1 MVFIKN
7 EEYLTMKKIIL
18 SSIIL
23 CSAVI
28 SHADIDVTGP
38 DVTVSGSGN
47 GNVLF
52 STDGGKL
59 TATAH
64 TGISSITVDS
74 GVSGTISTNSA
85 IAYYMGTA
93 EDGAIISGAGADNSE
108 LTFDGYI
115 LGGNLMGSQEER
127 YTMSVKDITL
137 NLLGKNASENNL
149 LRASNMTFTNS
160 NLNILA
166 GAHSTELQS
175 VVTSGNPVALVN
187 SKLTVDG
194 GASLVVNISGG
205 NNVMRIDK
213 DSSLIVNGILNTQKT
228 NYYTVSGTLE
238 IGASGTFK
246 TASSYIEVFNGGNI
260 IISGN
265 ANIGSKIRMST
276 GGRLTLNSSNI
287 DGVNGYITSSGYGN
301 SINVYGN
308 SSIYIN
314 AANQLAFSVS
324 SSDTVT
330 KTLTVN
336 LGDLGDNDY
345 LLYLTYLVKF
355 PSGGGSNYYAENDML
370 SGAGFYYDFIN
381 FTDGAVVLDKNNISE
396 EVLQKS
402 LSHMLVNG
410 ESGMVDY
417 IVKNIDGVDYYA
429 LVAVPEPAEWA
440 AIFGAIALLIA
451 LRRRK

>member
-1 MVFIKN
+1 
-7 EEYLTMKKIIL
+7 MKKIIL
-18 SSIIL
+18 SSIIF
-23 CSAVI
+23 CSAII

-74 GVSGTISTNSA
+74 GVSGTISTNPG

-93 EDGAIISGAGADNSE
+93 EDGAVISGAGIGNSE

-115 LGGNLMGSQEER
+115 LGGNPMGSYTER
-127 YTMSVKDITL
+127 YPLSVKDITL

-166 GAHSTELQS
+166 GAHSSELQS
-175 VVTSGNPVALVN
+175 EVTSGNPVELVN
-187 SKLTVDG
+187 SRLTVNS
-194 GASLVVNISGG
+194 GATLNVNVSGS
-205 NNVMRIDK
+205 NNMFYIDK
-213 DSSLIVNGILNTQKT
+213 NSFVTVNG
-228 NYYTVSGTLE
+228 TVINGTSTFYALYGYFE
-238 IGASGTFK
+238 IAAGGTIRG
-246 TASSYIEVFNGGNI
+246 SSYYIELYNGGNI
-260 IISGN
+260 VISGN
-265 ANIGSKIRMST
+265 ANIG
-276 GGRLTLNSSNI
+276 GRLRLFKGTSATFNSSNI
-287 DGVNGYITSSGYGN
+287 DGVSGYTTNENYGN
-301 SINVYGN
+301 SVIMFDSAYINV
-308 SSIYIN
+308 N
-314 AANQLAFSVS
+314 APNQMAFSVQW
-324 SSDTVT
+324 SDTVA

-345 LLYLTYLVKF
+345 LLYLTYLVQ
-355 PSGGGSNYYAENDML
+355 SSTGSYKYYDENDML

-429 LVAVPEPAEWA
+429 LVAVPEAAECA
-440 AIFGAIALLIA
+440 AIFGAIALFIA